1 MEFEVL
7 EVREEPDEVQ
17 NLSTRA
23 LRFFEGKDP
32 KCRREVSEAP
42 LDTWHKAGYLEI
54 VYSKLLEVRER
65 RKVRQGTPVK
75 LFGSELADTVIPQ
88 ADSESFDERK

>member
-1 MEFEVL
+1 MELEVL

-17 NLSTRA
+17 DLSTRA
-23 LRFFEGKDP
+23 LRLFEGKES

-42 LDTWHKAGYLEI
+42 LDAWHKAEYLET

>member
-1 MEFEVL
+1 VELEVL
-7 EVREEPDEVQ
+7 EVREESNEVQ
-17 NLSTRA
+17 DLSTRA
-23 LRFFEGKDP
+23 LRFFEGKES
-32 KCRREVSEAP
+32 KCRREVSEVP
-42 LDTWHKAGYLEI
+42 LDAWHKAGYLEI